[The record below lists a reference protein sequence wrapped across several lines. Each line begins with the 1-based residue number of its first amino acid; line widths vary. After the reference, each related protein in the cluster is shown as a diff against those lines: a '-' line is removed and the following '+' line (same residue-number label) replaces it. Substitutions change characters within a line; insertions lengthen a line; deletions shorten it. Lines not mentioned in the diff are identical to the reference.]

1 MGLHV
6 IREAKVVLIL
16 KFLFVVQSLQQTV
29 RESAKSNKSKSY
41 TQYLL
46 KEGIENF

>member
-1 MGLHV
+1 MSYGSQSCFNTEV
-6 IREAKVVLIL
+6 P
-16 KFLFVVQSLQQTV
+16 FVVQSLQQTV